1 MKHESGEQIP
11 ALPGQGAVV
20 APDYRGRGLVNLMAS
35 VVKACGGPDTGY
47 PPLDGLAPQA
57 LASTR
62 HLVLM
67 VIDGLGLNFLLRRGE
82 MVTLRRHL
90 RGRMTSVFPST
101 TATAVTTFH
110 TGVGP
115 LQHGL
120 TGWFVDLGEA
130 GGVTAVLPFR
140 CREGGVALNARGIG
154 PEAVFTEPPIFG
166 RLARESWVVT
176 PLSILESEYNRWHCQ
191 GAQRRAYSNLE
202 AFFAETAE
210 VVAASPHAKLVY
222 AYLPDLDTVAHRA
235 GVGSAQ
241 CRELAYRIDQAFAGF
256 LARLAGTD
264 TTVVLTADHGFVDIP
279 PEGRIDLADHPA
291 LAALLRRPLCGEP
304 RAAYCY
310 VRPGREAAFEAYVA
324 THLAGC
330 ADAYPSAELVARG
343 WFGDGP
349 RHPRLM
355 ERIGDY
361 VLVMRD
367 NYAIKDWLPGE
378 KRYVNIGMHG
388 GVSADEMWV
397 PLVVATV

>member
-1 MKHESGEQIP
+1 MNKEGWREIA
-11 ALPGQGAVV
+11 ALPGAGVV
-20 APDYRGRGLVNLMAS
+20 AEPDYRGGGLVNLMAS
-35 VVKACGGPDTGY
+35 VVAACGGPDTGY
-47 PPLDGLAPQA
+47 PPLQGLAVEA
-57 LASTR
+57 LAGTR

-67 VIDGLGLNFLLRRGE
+67 VIDGLGLNFLLRQGE

-90 RGRMTSVFPST
+90 RGGMTSVFPST

-110 TGVGP
+110 TGVAP

-120 TGWFVDLGEA
+120 TGWFVDLEEA

-140 CREGGVALNARGIG
+140 RREGGAALSALGIG
-154 PEAVFTEPPIFG
+154 PEAVFTEPPVFG
-166 RLARESWVVT
+166 RLDREAWVVT
-176 PLSILESEYNRWHCQ
+176 PLSILDSEYNRWHCR
-191 GAQRRAYSNLE
+191 GAQRRAYGTLE
-202 AFFAETAE
+202 QFFAETAAA
-210 VVAASPHAKLVY
+210 VAASAHPKLVY

-235 GVGSAQ
+235 GVGSAP
-241 CRELAYRIDQAFAGF
+241 CRELAHRIDQAFAGF
-256 LARLAGTD
+256 LERLAGTD
-264 TTVVLTADHGFVDIP
+264 TTVVLTADHGFVDVP

-291 LAALLRRPLCGEP
+291 LAAMLRRPLCGEP

-310 VRPGREAAFEAYVA
+310 VKPGREEDFEAYVA
-324 THLAGC
+324 TRLAGR

-361 VLVMRD
+361 TLVMRE

-378 KRYVNIGMHG
+378 KRYSNIGMHG